1 MSGRMWQMR
10 SEEQAG
16 AELDQAGLADKHKE
30 FGFLLNELCKTH
42 YFIVIFLLLR
52 EKELIKIT
60 KKN

>member
-1 MSGRMWQMR
+1 MR

-52 EKELIKIT
+52 EKKLIKIT